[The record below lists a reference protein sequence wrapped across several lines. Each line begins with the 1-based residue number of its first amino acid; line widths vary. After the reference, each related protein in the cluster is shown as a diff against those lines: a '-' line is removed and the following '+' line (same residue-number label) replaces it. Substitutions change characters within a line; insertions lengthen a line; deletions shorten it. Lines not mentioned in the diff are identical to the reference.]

1 MKIKML
7 KPWGFSNPGDV
18 IDPPYGVAIEL
29 IKAGRAVEVKE
40 EEEKGVV
47 DRWHKRV
54 AKPPKGKAAQA

>member
-18 IDPPYGVAIEL
+18 IDPPRGVAIEL
-29 IKAGRAVEVKE
+29 IKAGRAVEVKD